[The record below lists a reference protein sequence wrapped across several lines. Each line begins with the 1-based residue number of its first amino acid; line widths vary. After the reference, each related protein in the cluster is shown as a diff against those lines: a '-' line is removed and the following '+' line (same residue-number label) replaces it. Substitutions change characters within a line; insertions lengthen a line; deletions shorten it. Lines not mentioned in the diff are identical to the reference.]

1 MNKPSRQ
8 QKAQFAMFLGILI
21 VTMLIL
27 AGTTIFSM
35 LHRFSTQKH
44 VQRTPRVSQ
53 TINKNDQ
60 PQSQLHN
67 LPTQAQVTTAYN
79 AIANELNTNGTY
91 NGYGAYVLNNNKAQL
106 NIPKSPHE
114 FAANTTDKQGRPDV
128 ANAFLT
134 KHSRQYHNRFET
146 NNGATNWKPAGYL
159 QKSNLPGHYRYAYNR
174 GHLLGYALV
183 GNIRGFDAS
192 EHNKKNIIT
201 QTMWANQAGTP
212 TNTGQNYY
220 EGLVRKALDKNK
232 QVLYQVKPLYGKNN
246 TTNKVPYGVQIQAL
260 STDGS
265 LNFNVFV
272 PNVQGNINIDYV
284 TGQVSLNNN

>member
-60 PQSQLHN
+60 PQSQIHN

-79 AIANELNTNGTY
+79 AIANELSTNGTY

-114 FAANTTDKQGRPDV
+114 FAANTTDKQGRPSV

-134 KHSRQYHNRFET
+134 KHSRQYRNRFKT

-220 EGLVRKALDKNK
+220 EGLVRKALDQNK

>member
-1 MNKPSRQ
+1 MNRPSRK
-8 QKAQFAMFLGILI
+8 QKAQFAMFLGII
-21 VTMLIL
+21 ITTMLIL

-35 LHRFSTQKH
+35 LHRFSNQKH
-44 VQRTPRVSQ
+44 VKRTPRVSQ

-60 PQSQLHN
+60 THETIHN
-67 LPTQAQVTTAYN
+67 YPTQAQATTAYN
-79 AIANELNTNGTY
+79 AVANELGTTGTY
-91 NGYGAYVLNNNKAQL
+91 NQHGAYILNNNKAQIKL
-106 NIPKSPHE
+106 PKSPHE
-114 FAANTTDKQGRPDV
+114 FAANTVDKQGRPTV

-134 KHSRQYHNRFET
+134 KHSRQYKNREQT
-146 NNGATNWKPAGYL
+146 NNGSNDWKPQGYQ
-159 QKSNLPGHYRYAYNR
+159 QKSNLPGKYKYAYNR

-183 GNIRGFDAS
+183 GNIHGFDAS

-201 QTMWANQAGTP
+201 QTMWANQARTEN
-212 TNTGQNYY
+212 NTGQNYY
-220 EGLVRKALDKNK
+220 EGLVRKALDQNK

-272 PNVQGNINIDYV
+272 PNIQGNINIDYT
-284 TGQVSLNNN
+284 TGQVTINNN

>member
-1 MNKPSRQ
+1 MNRPSRK
-8 QKAQFAMFLGILI
+8 QKAQFAMFLGII
-21 VTMLIL
+21 ITTMLIL

-35 LHRFSTQKH
+35 LHRFSSQKH
-44 VQRTPRVSQ
+44 VKRTPRVSQ

-60 PQSQLHN
+60 THETIHN
-67 LPTQAQVTTAYN
+67 YPTQAQATTAYN
-79 AIANELNTNGTY
+79 AVANELKTTGNY
-91 NGYGAYVLNNNKAQL
+91 NQHGAYILNNNKAQIKL
-106 NIPKSPHE
+106 PKSPHE
-114 FAANTTDKQGRPDV
+114 FAANTVDKQGRPTV

-134 KHSRQYHNRFET
+134 KHSRQYKNREQT
-146 NNGATNWKPAGYL
+146 NNGSNNWKPQGYQ
-159 QKSNLPGHYRYAYNR
+159 QKSNLPGKYKYAYNR

-183 GNIRGFDAS
+183 GNIHRFDAS

-201 QTMWANQAGTP
+201 QTMWANQARTED
-212 TNTGQNYY
+212 NTGQNYY
-220 EGLVRKALDKNK
+220 EGLVRKALDQNK

-272 PNVQGNINIDYV
+272 PNIQGNINIDYT
-284 TGQVSLNNN
+284 TGQVTINNN

>member
-44 VQRTPRVSQ
+44 IQRTPSVSQ

-106 NIPKSPHE
+106 NIPKSTHE
-114 FAANTTDKQGRPDV
+114 FAANTTDKQGRPSV

-134 KHSRQYHNRFET
+134 KHSRQYRNRFET
-146 NNGATNWKPAGYL
+146 NNGASNWKPAGYL

-220 EGLVRKALDKNK
+220 EGLVRKALDQNK

>member
-44 VQRTPRVSQ
+44 VQRTPSVSQ
-53 TINKNDQ
+53 TINRNDQ
-60 PQSQLHN
+60 PKSQLHN
-67 LPTQAQVTTAYN
+67 LPTPAQVTTAYN

-91 NGYGAYVLNNNKAQL
+91 NGYGAYVLNNNKAQI

-114 FAANTTDKQGRPDV
+114 FAANTTDKQGRPSV

-134 KHSRQYHNRFET
+134 KHSRQYRNRFET
-146 NNGATNWKPAGYL
+146 NNGASNWKPDGYL

-201 QTMWANQAGTP
+201 QTMWANQAGTS

-220 EGLVRKALDKNK
+220 EGLVRKALDQNK

-246 TTNKVPYGVQIQAL
+246 TTNKVPYGVQIQAI

>member
-27 AGTTIFSM
+27 SGTTIFSM

-60 PQSQLHN
+60 PQSQIHN

-79 AIANELNTNGTY
+79 AIANELSTNGTY
-91 NGYGAYVLNNNKAQL
+91 NGYGAYVLNNNKAQI

-114 FAANTTDKQGRPDV
+114 FAANTTDKQGRPSV

-134 KHSRQYHNRFET
+134 KHSRQYRNRFET
-146 NNGATNWKPAGYL
+146 NNGATNWKPAGYV

-201 QTMWANQAGTP
+201 QTMWANQAGTT

-220 EGLVRKALDKNK
+220 EGLVRKALDQNK